1 MLACTLPGFWPEFPL
16 NMDEWALS
24 RLWQN
29 CCWVKASVQ
38 LILGVEVTESKIECQ
53 ISLRLH
59 IPAAS
64 AEDEWFTCFF
74 IVNVFC
80 TFFFYHS
87 GGKCQVANATPDN
100 FPYALHTKLVVWWR
114 GIETPGIAWREW
126 KQIKAGWKTGLQRE
140 SYFFSLPFIPD
151 RARWGGIAQ
160 ILSSFLTLCLVLG
173 DNHSVL
179 SWWLP
184 QPPGHWAD

>member
-80 TFFFYHS
+80 TFFFLSFWWKMSSSKCHS
-87 GGKCQVANATPDN
+87 WQ
-100 FPYALHTKLVVWWR
+100 
-114 GIETPGIAWREW
+114 
-126 KQIKAGWKTGLQRE
+126 
-140 SYFFSLPFIPD
+140 FSLCTAHQAGCLMERNWNPRDSLKGVETNKSRMENRFAK
-151 RARWGGIAQ
+151 RKLLL
-160 ILSSFLTLCLVLG
+160 LSAIHTWQS
-173 DNHSVL
+173 
-179 SWWLP
+179 
-184 QPPGHWAD
+184 